1 MSELSEK
8 IMAKCREHVMPVNEP
23 VVAFLVPTELLD
35 DFMEGALSYS
45 ELERLADCDL
55 AGTTRWYYYQKN
67 ALTLLKALE
76 GFEQRELVKD
86 GEIM

>member
-1 MSELSEK
+1 
-8 IMAKCREHVMPVNEP
+8 
-23 VVAFLVPTELLD
+23 
-35 DFMEGALSYS
+35 MEGALSYS